1 MLSKKLKL
9 LFNPYLLGIGL
20 LLSLG
25 SCGENNQYKQ
35 LLADNYYLIE
45 ANESLTE
52 TLVHDIFSPPV
63 ASRIYAY
70 PSIASYE
77 IVALSAPDNYASL
90 MGQLN
95 KSKPLSVDPSAY
107 PKANY
112 QLASLAAYY
121 KVALQLIFTEQFLI
135 ENRDNLFEKIQSA
148 GMPDEEFEASIA
160 LGDAVAE
167 EILAYASEDNY
178 HQSRSFGKYTPT
190 EDLGSWKPTPPAY
203 IEAIEPH
210 WNKIRPFFLD
220 SASQFAPEPPPAFDT
235 IPEST
240 FYQDAKAV
248 MDARINIDDEQ
259 EEIAFFWDCN
269 PYKMNVKGHVM
280 YAEKKITPGGHWM
293 GIAGIAAKTKKLDW
307 KATSETMAT
316 TAIYLFDGFISC
328 WDEKYRSVLI
338 RPETYINI
346 YMDKNWLPLLQTP
359 PFPEYTSGHSVVST
373 AAAEALTKLLGEP
386 FHFVDSTEVKFGLGV
401 REFDSFRIAS
411 SEAAIS
417 RFFGGIHY
425 LPAIDNGVEQGKGI
439 ANLINQKIKT
449 RIE

>member
-77 IVALSAPDNYASL
+77 IDALSAPDKYVSL

-190 EDLGSWKPTPPAY
+190 EDLGSWKPTWLLGAY
-203 IEAIEPH
+203 LAAVVVAVAVAIAVASALTVDIAVAAVISGITLGSLWELVDINGEP
-210 WNKIRPFFLD
+210 L
-220 SASQFAPEPPPAFDT
+220 
-235 IPEST
+235 
-240 FYQDAKAV
+240 
-248 MDARINIDDEQ
+248 
-259 EEIAFFWDCN
+259 WDHFGI
-269 PYKMNVKGHVM
+269 VLALLQKGFRVH
-280 YAEKKITPGGHWM
+280 Y
-293 GIAGIAAKTKKLDW
+293 GIALGILKGNFGNTFSSD
-307 KATSETMAT
+307 
-316 TAIYLFDGFISC
+316 
-328 WDEKYRSVLI
+328 
-338 RPETYINI
+338 
-346 YMDKNWLPLLQTP
+346 
-359 PFPEYTSGHSVVST
+359 
-373 AAAEALTKLLGEP
+373 
-386 FHFVDSTEVKFGLGV
+386 HFGDIL
-401 REFDSFRIAS
+401 
-411 SEAAIS
+411 
-417 RFFGGIHY
+417 
-425 LPAIDNGVEQGKGI
+425 
-439 ANLINQKIKT
+439 
-449 RIE
+449 